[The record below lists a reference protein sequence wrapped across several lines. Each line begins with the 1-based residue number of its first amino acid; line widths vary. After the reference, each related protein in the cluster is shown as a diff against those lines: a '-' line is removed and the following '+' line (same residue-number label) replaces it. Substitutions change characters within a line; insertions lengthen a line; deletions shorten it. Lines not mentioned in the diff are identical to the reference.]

1 MVGCKSR
8 PRRLPLALRF
18 VISRP
23 KQSPQKRIQGEGP
36 AQPGDTCP
44 ALGSGAS
51 MPYNPFMTKEIQ

>member
-1 MVGCKSR
+1 MVGCESR

-23 KQSPQKRIQGEGP
+23 KQSPRKGIHGEGS

-51 MPYNPFMTKEIQ
+51 IPYNPFTTKEIQ